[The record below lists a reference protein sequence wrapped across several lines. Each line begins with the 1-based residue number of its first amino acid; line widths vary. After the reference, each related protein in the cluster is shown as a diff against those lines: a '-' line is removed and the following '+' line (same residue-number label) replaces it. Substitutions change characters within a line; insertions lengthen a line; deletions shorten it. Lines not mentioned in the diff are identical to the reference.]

1 MAFFRAQKRGEDA
14 AIGAGAGLW
23 LRRENYRSRPVA
35 DQHAGATVVPV
46 EDAGERLS
54 ADHQRAL
61 VGTRFEE
68 IIRRRQR
75 EDKAAA
81 HRLEVERH
89 ALMDAEPVLDLQ
101 GGRGKGVV
109 R

>member
-1 MAFFRAQKRGEDA
+1 MATIRAQMRGEDA

-35 DQHAGATVVPV
+35 EQHAGAAVVPV

-61 VGTRFEE
+61 IGARFEE
-68 IIRRRQR
+68 IIGRRQR
-75 EDKAAA
+75 EDKTAA
-81 HRLEVERH
+81 HRLEVARP
-89 ALMDAEPVLDLQ
+89 ALMPSCEVNSPSAAI
-101 GGRGKGVV
+101 
-109 R
+109 